1 MRGSRKESK
10 GDKGTD
16 AEARLAALERQQLNL
31 MQQLER
37 QQRAQQQVERRVE
50 QQAAQTAAAD
60 AATAASPRPTAAR
73 HAAVHRSSSKS
84 LAPTTDDTS
93 FHVDDLHFFEFE
105 LNKKPPA
112 FLVGCLAW
120 FVVVLYTPASAKWL
134 LGLGLI
140 LVFTMCSSYYTWYK
154 KQKRRLAEDDR
165 AAGQHGGKG
174 EGDSMAS
181 GRVPLLG
188 RQQSSRR
195 DMFPSRASNPTDKDS
210 DFTYS
215 NCWDELFSIENEDD
229 MTAPG
234 YTFWLILGPVL
245 LAMIWG
251 GAEYVLWT
259 TPGGDDIVNGSTEF
273 PCVDDDPGYRLPCFL
288 NHCTQSPL
296 WIWFGTG
303 ILVALTAG
311 WERSLETTAHIQAKA
326 RVLDSMTKVMPGG
339 ALTQEQRDEG
349 VGANSVC
356 LKGVPAECDDDAI
369 SSALAG
375 FGTVVSVSHH
385 EGRDFAFAFA
395 VFDSDAGK
403 NAAVA
408 AGSASVG
415 GADAT
420 ITATCFICS
429 GKGIGPQCTKDECAQ
444 PKPDTKW
451 LADKLAEI
459 WDVHFVREGHRLQ
472 KADDFSDGTCCK
484 DCPLWKCS
492 GRTPGSAY
500 GWKCRG
506 KGHHEY
512 PCFPAKP
519 PALMPDGQDTA
530 AAPGLTEKYAP
541 VCALLCGC
549 ACALLCRGNR
559 TKRDDGSTATTP
571 AAEQSCFGQHGDH
584 GSKRDSM
591 VQDLN
596 KWSSIG
602 FMAKV
607 VLALSL
613 GGIYLLDPRFR
624 DVLFPGSETANEHPT
639 AHPWAVWAVF
649 VAAVAHTAISLVFAT
664 LVLDNLV
671 LLFSENYMIM
681 KDLGDAAQLNGDGG
695 IYNDGEVE
703 QLKRVTQQLKLWW
716 WLRNFAMNTK
726 CTLNF
731 KLGTSGFVTILS
743 GTLVLTVCIV
753 ALALKAESGDLAKP
767 AILATIFPAIYCM
780 AAAWKCLT
788 LEVKSRRQA
797 QLHAVDLERRVLN
810 LSISMRGE
818 DVDGAGAGEATDG
831 FSGADPVSPRHGGAP
846 RIHMPDGTGQ
856 SVYWTDSPKR
866 RHLEDLH
873 ETVRHMTQLIKHERP
888 RQIGGLYLTDNLL
901 AGASIHS
908 LLPPCALVFADRPPC
923 PPSGY
928 FAQACKAT

>member
-1 MRGSRKESK
+1 MPRKEAK
-10 GDKGTD
+10 GAD
-16 AEARLAALERQQLNL
+16 AEARLAALETKCGDLT
-31 MQQLER
+31 QQLER
-37 QQRAQQQVERRVE
+37 QQRAQQQVEHRVE
-50 QQAAQTAAAD
+50 QQAAQAAVTA
-60 AATAASPRPTAAR
+60 AATAASPRPTTAG
-73 HAAVHRSSSKS
+73 HEAVHRSSSSS

-93 FHVDDLHFFEFE
+93 FHVDDLHFFEFQ

-112 FLVGCLAW
+112 FLAGCLAW
-120 FVVVLYTPASAKWL
+120 FVVVLYTPASVKWL
-134 LGLGLI
+134 LWLGLI
-140 LVFTMCSSYYTWYK
+140 LVFTMCSSYYTWHK
-154 KQKRRLAEDDR
+154 NQKRRRGAR
-165 AAGQHGGKG
+165 PRPTGQVSKG
-174 EGDSMAS
+174 EGDRMAYDS
-181 GRVPLLG
+181 SRAALLG
-188 RQQSSRR
+188 DRMAYDSAALLG
-195 DMFPSRASNPTDKDS
+195 DPNDKDS

-234 YTFWLILGPVL
+234 FTFWLILGPVL

-251 GAEYVLWT
+251 AAEYVLWT

-273 PCVDDDPGYRLPCFL
+273 PCVDDDPEYRLPCFL

-296 WIWFGTG
+296 WIWFGTSM
-303 ILVALTAG
+303 LVAITAG

-326 RVLDSMTKVMPGG
+326 RILDSMTKEMPEGP
-339 ALTQEQRDEG
+339 LTQAQRDDG
-349 VGANSVC
+349 VGA
-356 LKGVPAECDDDAI
+356 G
-369 SSALAG
+369 
-375 FGTVVSVSHH
+375 H
-385 EGRDFAFAFA
+385 E
-395 VFDSDAGK
+395 
-403 NAAVA
+403 AAK
-408 AGSASVG
+408 
-415 GADAT
+415 
-420 ITATCFICS
+420 CFICS
-429 GKGIGPQCTKDECAQ
+429 GKGTGPQCTEDKCTR

-472 KADDFSDGTCCK
+472 KADDFSDGTCCPK
-484 DCPLWKCS
+484 RCSCPLWKCS
-492 GRTPGSAY
+492 GRTPGRTPTAD
-500 GWKCRG
+500 GWANGWACRG
-506 KGHHEY
+506 KDHHEH

-519 PALMPDGQDTA
+519 VAPVPDHAA

-549 ACALLCRGNR
+549 ACALLCRRNR
-559 TKRDDGSTATTP
+559 SKRDDGSTATTP
-571 AAEQSCFGQHGDH
+571 AADQSCFGHHGDH

-591 VQDLN
+591 VQDLS
-596 KWSSIG
+596 KWSIG
-602 FMAKV
+602 FMVKV

-613 GGIYLLDPRFR
+613 GGIYLLDSRFR

-649 VAAVAHTAISLVFAT
+649 LAAVTHTAISIVFAT

-681 KDLGDAAQLNGDGG
+681 KDLGDAAQLNGDGD
-695 IYNDGEVE
+695 IHNDGEVE
-703 QLKRVTQQLKLWW
+703 QLKRVKQQLKLWW

-731 KLGTSGFVTILS
+731 KLGISGFVTILS

-767 AILATIFPAIYCM
+767 AILATICPALYCM

-818 DVDGAGAGEATDG
+818 DVDGAGAGEAADG
-831 FSGADPVSPRHGGAP
+831 FRGADPVSPRHGGAP

-901 AGASIHS
+901 AGASIHA
-908 LLPPCALVFADRPPC
+908 LLPPRALVFADRPSC
-923 PPSGY
+923 PPLSGY